1 MRKSAGCENTNT
13 ICVLVRE
20 RTANHLE
27 HIWIFV
33 HVNDGYFVSSTILAD
48 RRVVQTDTFVDGVDR
63 TLCFCL
69 PREDAV
75 SVLVNL
81 FFRAVVEHET
91 FVLLVFDVAVNDVNQ
106 TLDALNDERSRKF
119 KNLSLVDHMVLPGDI
134 CTNATVCKE
143 CAANFTDVL

>member
-1 MRKSAGCENTNT
+1 M
-13 ICVLVRE
+13 
-20 RTANHLE
+20 
-27 HIWIFV
+27 
-33 HVNDGYFVSSTILAD
+33 
-48 RRVVQTDTFVDGVDR
+48 
-63 TLCFCL
+63 
-69 PREDAV
+69 